1 MKNGLTIS
9 TVLKVISWAIIWHY
23 AGYGLAIGLG
33 LLDIGNFIWYAADQN
48 DKLDHFKKIMQNV
61 VRIGHGLKPEE

>member
-1 MKNGLTIS
+1 MKNGFTIS
-9 TVLKVISWAIIWHY
+9 TVLKITAWAIIWHY

-33 LLDIGNFIWYAADQN
+33 VLDIGNFIYYAADQN
-48 DKLDHFKKIMQNV
+48 KRLDSFTKIMRNV